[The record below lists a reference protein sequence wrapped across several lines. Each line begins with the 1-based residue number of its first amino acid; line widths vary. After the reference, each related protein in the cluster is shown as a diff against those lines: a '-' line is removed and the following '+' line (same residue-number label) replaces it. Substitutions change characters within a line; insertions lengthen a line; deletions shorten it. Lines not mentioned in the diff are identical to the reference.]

1 MANYETRFSEVIP
14 HLTADEVAWLQ
25 RAFGPGG
32 LDKPTRAAWAEEF
45 GALWGEVMGPAFDYA
60 FDEDTESGAHLWV
73 YSEEGGDVDQVIRLV
88 QAFLGKFRPSETW
101 AITWSSTCSKPRVGE
116 FGGGWAVV
124 TAQGVTSGDSWG
136 MVQVIQVGDGLGRAL
151 DGLLDVAEEVTRCA
165 FVPGLGT
172 KLYFV
177 GEERMARLKAAVQHF
192 RSQPY
197 HLEGGRKVR
206 DAAGETSNSPRPCPY
221 CSTPMDGPELA
232 VDQDE
237 ASVAVWRCS
246 HCGAEEHVTRYPPT
260 EGEGKGGDLGTES

>member
-1 MANYETRFSEVIP
+1 MANYCTQFSEVIP

-32 LDKPTRAAWAEEF
+32 FDKSTRAAWAEEF
-45 GALWGEVMGPAFDYA
+45 GALWGEVMGPTFDYA

-88 QAFLGKFRPSETW
+88 QAFLRKFRPAETW

-124 TAQGVTSGDSWG
+124 TAQGANTGDTWMRSAE
-136 MVQVIQVGDGLGRAL
+136 IAEALGC
-151 DGLLDVAEEVTRCA
+151 LLDVAEDVTRCA

-177 GEERMARLKAAVQHF
+177 GEERMAGLEAAVRRF
-192 RSQPY
+192 RPQPY

-206 DAAGETSNSPRPCPY
+206 DGAGESGGASAAPHPCPY
-221 CSTPMDGPELA
+221 CSTPMGGPELD
-232 VDQDE
+232 VDQDG
-237 ASVAVWRCS
+237 ASVAVWRCEQ
-246 HCGAEEHVTRYPPT
+246 CGAEEHVTRYPPP
-260 EGEGKGGDLGTES
+260 EGAPEDQEVE